1 VGRRNVGSRGLP
13 DDCSGLVRHAFRAAG
28 RDVMPTQALPGENA
42 VAAMYREAERRGA
55 LETGR
60 LAAGDLVFFR
70 ETYDRNRDGKRNDGL
85 THVGIVE
92 RVEADGTVVFIHR
105 GMRGVARSRFNS
117 RRPGQH
123 LSSSGRVLNE
133 WLRPASR
140 TLRAWLAGELYA
152 GHASAEA
159 LLEGP
164 LPATDVPV
172 MAGVPGP
179 GRREARRP
187 ASRR

>member
-1 VGRRNVGSRGLP
+1 
-13 DDCSGLVRHAFRAAG
+13 
-28 RDVMPTQALPGENA
+28 MPEQARPGENA
-42 VAAMYREAERRGA
+42 VAAMHREAARRGA
-55 LETGR
+55 LGAAP
-60 LAAGDLVFFR
+60 LAPGDLVFFR

-92 RVEADGTVVFIHR
+92 QVGADGTVVFIHR
-105 GMRGVARSRFNS
+105 GMKGVSRSRFNL

-123 LSSSGRVLNE
+123 LSASGRVLNA

-140 TLRAWLAGELYA
+140 SLRAYFAGELYE

-164 LPATDVPV
+164 RPPPGAPPAVAEAPDRE
-172 MAGVPGP
+172 
-179 GRREARRP
+179 RREVRREGRHP
-187 ASRR
+187 PSRR